1 MKIVNRFLLSNLKI
15 IVSMCLGLCFF
26 KIIILN
32 FIFFSLCICFIII
45 CNSKYVNIIFL
56 NYSKNLL
63 VVSGVFSGEVG

>member
-15 IVSMCLGLCFF
+15 IVSMCLGLCFI

-32 FIFFSLCICFIII
+32 LIFFSLCICFIII
-45 CNSKYVNIIFL
+45 SKYVNIIFL

>member
-1 MKIVNRFLLSNLKI
+1 MKIVNRFLLSDLKI

-32 FIFFSLCICFIII
+32 FIFFSLCICFII
-45 CNSKYVNIIFL
+45 NSKYVYIIFL

-63 VVSGVFSGEVG
+63 VVSGVFSSEVG